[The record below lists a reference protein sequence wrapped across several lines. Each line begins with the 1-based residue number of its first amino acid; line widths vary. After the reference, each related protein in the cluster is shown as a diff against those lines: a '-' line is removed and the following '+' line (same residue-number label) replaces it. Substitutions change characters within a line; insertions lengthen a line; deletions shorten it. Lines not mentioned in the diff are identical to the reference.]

1 MTGTWMQVMA
11 QSWVMTSLT
20 TSAVMLG
27 MVNFAA
33 GIPLLVLSL
42 TGGVVADR
50 YDRRH
55 ILMAT
60 QVVQIVF
67 ALLVGW
73 LIAAGRI
80 EIWHILAVAFL
91 LGISAAFEFPSAAA
105 LVPSLVRPEQIAT
118 AIAIDRSV
126 FHGTRLIGPALA
138 GYVIGAWGEAT
149 AFFVNAFSF
158 LALIAALLSLPPSR
172 SARPA
177 DSGAAKAGGIRE
189 GLVYVRSDRPT
200 LSMVALLSLATVFA
214 FPAMVVMLPLYARHV
229 LGLGSDRMGLLMGTA
244 AIGSFTGALGL
255 MAVRPAMRRKLLYAL
270 VGGVGLGMTGLSV
283 AQSFGVAALS
293 LIVLALSV
301 STMVGLANTVVQ
313 ERAPADLR
321 GRVSA
326 IAGLSFFGLLPFASL
341 GITSVAD
348 GIGIRPTLAL
358 GAGVFAVLA
367 LLVLGRG
374 QGEVIRRDAAPA
386 R

>member
-1 MTGTWMQVMA
+1 
-11 QSWVMTSLT
+11 
-20 TSAVMLG
+20 
-27 MVNFAA
+27 
-33 GIPLLVLSL
+33 
-42 TGGVVADR
+42 
-50 YDRRH
+50 
-55 ILMAT
+55 
-60 QVVQIVF
+60 
-67 ALLVGW
+67 
-73 LIAAGRI
+73 
-80 EIWHILAVAFL
+80 
-91 LGISAAFEFPSAAA
+91 
-105 LVPSLVRPEQIAT
+105 
-118 AIAIDRSV
+118 
-126 FHGTRLIGPALA
+126 
-138 GYVIGAWGEAT
+138 
-149 AFFVNAFSF
+149 
-158 LALIAALLSLPPSR
+158 
-172 SARPA
+172 
-177 DSGAAKAGGIRE
+177 
-189 GLVYVRSDRPT
+189 
-200 LSMVALLSLATVFA
+200 MVALLSLATVFA

-270 VGGVGLGMTGLSV
+270 VSGVTLGMIGLSV

-321 GRVSA
+321 GRISA